1 MNKYL
6 FTKKAAAKKLSV
18 TYDTMTDLIE
28 QGHVSTVTIGKRKLV
43 TQAAIDSFLKSLQTV

>member
-1 MNKYL
+1 MNKYV

-18 TYDTMTDLIE
+18 TYDTMNDLIE

-43 TQAAIDSFLKSLQTV
+43 TQAAIDSFLRSLQTV